1 MEVLEKKLIDQE
13 CYISSIDQ
21 NYRRNN
27 IEIQGILKHVKDE
40 DLESKAIDIF
50 SALNIHNI
58 EYCISSKDIE
68 DFYRLEKDSKKQYS
82 KACKQKTW
90 LQSTK

>member
-21 NYRRNN
+21 NCRRNK
-27 IEIQGILKHVKDE
+27 IEIPGILKHVKDE

-58 EYCISSKDIE
+58 EYRISSKDIE
-68 DFYRLEKDSKKQYS
+68 DFYRLEKDSK
-82 KACKQKTW
+82 ACKQKTW
-90 LQSTK
+90 LRSTK